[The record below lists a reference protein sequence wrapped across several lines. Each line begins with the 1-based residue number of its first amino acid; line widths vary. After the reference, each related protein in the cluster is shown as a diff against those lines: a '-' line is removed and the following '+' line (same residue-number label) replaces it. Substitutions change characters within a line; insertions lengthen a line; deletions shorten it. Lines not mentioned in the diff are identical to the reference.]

1 MTKLENALVWLY
13 IKTWGKFGDH
23 VIEQKALWNFGTDDL
38 DTVIMSLI
46 LPRKKEKTE
55 RVKALTD
62 LIMEKFEQGGLTAF
76 REWSGE
82 IHDQIIETLPEAAE
96 QKNNGKHVFKHDPNM
111 PLKIGGKFF
120 QNKQEMF
127 RNHVIMFC
135 LTIFEPHKH

>member
-62 LIMEKFEQGGLTAF
+62 LIMEKFEQDGMALYECAAK
-76 REWSGE
+76 
-82 IHDQIIETLPEAAE
+82 IHKEAIDTLIETVEIDAAANQGTISQSPKMIINE
-96 QKNNGKHVFKHDPNM
+96 WDSGKYRS
-111 PLKIGGKFF
+111 I
-120 QNKQEMF
+120 
-127 RNHVIMFC
+127 
-135 LTIFEPHKH
+135 